1 MKATNNHNL
10 LQGSIRGLNHSF
22 GLDANFVND
31 ETLDNKS
38 EIVEKLFRFP
48 SLANNHIAYLGQ
60 HVGYVELHNSTGGR
74 ARMFYYFFE
83 SRVHDA
89 NAPVVVWLTGGP
101 GCSSS
106 LALFSANG
114 PFKVTRNLKLVR
126 NEYSWD
132 KGCKYYIYRPT
143 NRNRLQ
149 LFQRPAR
156 DIPTTSEGAA
166 VNLYDF
172 MQGFFGQ
179 HPGLANNDFYITGE
193 SYAGHYIPA
202 FAAHVHHANKNNQ
215 GRHINLKGMAIGNG
229 MTNSR
234 LQYVAYP
241 DYALNNNLISQ
252 SMYKNLEPLVANCQ
266 EKTKD
271 CDSGTHYNRYAC
283 IQAYHYCDEIRK
295 TIFRANPHLN
305 LYDIRINSTGPRFYD
320 HSPIQ
325 QFLNQSNVKTAL
337 GVGNMSFVLSSQRVF
352 DTMLG
357 DMMRNMAIY
366 IPELLEDGIK
376 LLLYDGEYDFL
387 CNWMGNWKWVHDMRW
402 SGQRGFQRA
411 SEVSFIVNRTEAG
424 SQKSYGNLMYL
435 KVHNAG
441 HMVPMDQPKEALEM
455 LRRWINGHIPL

>member
-1 MKATNNHNL
+1 MSSSFLFCINLALLITFFLFVFAEATNNHNL

-132 KGCKYYIYRPT
+132 KVANIIFIDQPIGTGFSYSSD
-143 NRNRLQ
+143 
-149 LFQRPAR
+149 PAR
-156 DIPTTSEGAA
+156 DIPTTSEGVA

-202 FAAHVHHANKNNQ
+202 FAAYVHHANKNNQ

-271 CDSGTHYNRYAC
+271 CDSGTHYNRDAC

-305 LYDIRINSTGPRFYD
+305 
-320 HSPIQ
+320 
-325 QFLNQSNVKTAL
+325 
-337 GVGNMSFVLSSQRVF
+337 
-352 DTMLG
+352 
-357 DMMRNMAIY
+357 
-366 IPELLEDGIK
+366 
-376 LLLYDGEYDFL
+376 
-387 CNWMGNWKWVHDMRW
+387 GNWKWVHDMKW
-402 SGQRGFQRA
+402 SGQRGFKRA

-441 HMVPMDQPKEALEM
+441 HMVPMDQPKAALEM
-455 LRRWINGHIPL
+455 LRRWIHGHIPL